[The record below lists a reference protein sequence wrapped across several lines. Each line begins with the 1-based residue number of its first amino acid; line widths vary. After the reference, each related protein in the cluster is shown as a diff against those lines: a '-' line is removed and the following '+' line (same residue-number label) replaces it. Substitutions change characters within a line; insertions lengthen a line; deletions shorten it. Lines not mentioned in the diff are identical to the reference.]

1 METRKVQLTGGTTF
15 TVSLPKAWA
24 TEQGLN
30 PGSILY
36 LYPHDDGS
44 LLLESEA
51 ETTTGDRETT
61 IDLCSANET
70 SVRQTIQALYV
81 SGFDSITFVDTTG
94 EASEYQSVV
103 SDAVSRLIGF
113 EIMKATPDQIQV
125 DNLTDAD
132 SVSIRKTTLRLRL
145 IAFSMHRDAISA
157 VVEEDCNLAMQVID
171 RDDEVDKLLAL
182 VSRYFQRT
190 LTNLQEIE
198 QLGISRTELFEYY
211 YVARQI
217 ERVADHA
224 EKIAARVH
232 METLEMPTPLEE
244 EFTSLGNRSRRLVER
259 ASDTI
264 LMDSHISGAYD
275 TLETRDA
282 IVHRV
287 NQLDRKLYEM
297 DMPDAHDLGLILDSL
312 RRTAD
317 YGGNIAEAAIRRC
330 AFTGNLPN
338 QHFPNH

>member
-15 TVSLPKAWA
+15 TVSLPKFWA
-24 TEQGLN
+24 TEQGID

-51 ETTTGDRETT
+51 ETTTGDRTTT
-61 IDLCSANET
+61 IDLCSVDET
-70 SVRQTIQALYV
+70 NVRRTIRALYV

-103 SDAVSRLIGF
+103 SNTVSRLIGF
-113 EIMKATPDQIQV
+113 EIMEATPDRIQV
-125 DNLTDAD
+125 DNLTDAEN
-132 SVSIRKTTLRLRL
+132 VSIRKSTLRLRL
-145 IAFSMHRDAISA
+145 IAFSMHRDAITA
-157 VVEEDCNLAMQVID
+157 VVKRDCDLAPQVID

-182 VSRYFQRT
+182 VNRYFQRT
-190 LTNLQEIE
+190 LMNLQEIE
-198 QLGISRTELFEYY
+198 QLGITRTELFEYY
-211 YVARQI
+211 YVARQL

-224 EKIAARVH
+224 EKIAAWVQ
-232 METLEMPTPLEE
+232 EEPLEMPTSLED

-259 ASDTI
+259 ATDAI
-264 LMDSHISGAYD
+264 LMDSHISDAYD
-275 TLETRDA
+275 ALETRDA

-297 DMPDAHDLGLILDSL
+297 DTPDAHNLGLILDSL

-330 AFTGNLPN
+330 ASTGNLPN
-338 QHFPNH
+338 QRFPNH

>member
-24 TEQGLN
+24 TEQGID

-51 ETTTGDRETT
+51 ETTTGDRTTT
-61 IDLCSANET
+61 IDLRSVDET
-70 SVRQTIQALYV
+70 SVRQTIHALYV

-94 EASEYQSVV
+94 AASDYQSTV
-103 SDAVSRLIGF
+103 SDAVSSLIGF
-113 EIMKATPDQIQV
+113 EIMEATSDRIQV

-132 SVSIRKTTLRLRL
+132 SVSIRKSTLRLRL
-145 IAFSMHRDAISA
+145 IAFSMHRDAITA
-157 VVEEDCNLAMQVID
+157 VVDGD
-171 RDDEVDKLLAL
+171 RDLATQIVDRDNEVDKLLAL

-198 QLGISRTELFEYY
+198 QLGTTRTQLFDYY
-211 YVARQI
+211 YVARQL

-232 METLEMPTPLEE
+232 DDPPDIPASLED
-244 EFTSLGNRSRRLVER
+244 EFTALGTQSRRLVER
-259 ASDTI
+259 ASDAI
-264 LMDSHISGAYD
+264 LMDSHVSDAYD
-275 TLETRDA
+275 ALETRDA

-287 NQLDRKLYEM
+287 NQLGRELYEVET
-297 DMPDAHDLGLILDSL
+297 PDAHDLGLILDSL

-330 AFTGNLPN
+330 ASTGTLPN
-338 QHFPNH
+338 QRFPTN